1 MINPSARFIVIYFIV
16 SLFLCGF
23 ALVAGYPWHP
33 ITLLGCIIF
42 FLLIPLIYMLFE
54 FIGSIIFSDRI
65 GEKIES
71 RRVAPLISGQR
82 MIYAFFVMLL
92 FLAIMLFIQFILEN
106 PFSVFFE
113 RNFSNKW

>member
-1 MINPSARFIVIYFIV
+1 MIKSSARFVAIYFIL

-23 ALVAGYPWHP
+23 ALIAGYAWHP
-33 ITLLGCIIF
+33 ITLLGWIVF

-54 FIGSIIFSDRI
+54 FIGSSIFSDRI

-71 RRVAPLISGQR
+71 RRVASLISGQR
-82 MIYAFFVMLL
+82 MTYAFFVMLL

-106 PFSVFFE
+106 SSSVFFE